1 MYLRVGADVE
11 AVVEQ
16 DVFRDHV
23 DVLYDG
29 LAHRHVHGVAR
40 QLRDARR
47 GGVVAGFA
55 ESLLRHSTSLAYP
68 QQTLRRAKGGQGYL
82 VDGGHSA
89 LWAEPWRAFY

>member
-1 MYLRVGADVE
+1 MDMHGLALLAGSFGKLNVGQAECGRAVDYLRVGADVE

-29 LAHRHVHGVAR
+29 LALGRGYGVAR

-47 GGVVAGFA
+47 GGVVAGCA
-55 ESLLRHSTSLAYP
+55 ESLLSSSNYAH
-68 QQTLRRAKGGQGYL
+68 QI
-82 VDGGHSA
+82 
-89 LWAEPWRAFY
+89 

>member
-1 MYLRVGADVE
+1 MGKLWTCIGRAAGYLRVGADVE

-29 LAHRHVHGVAR
+29 LAHGHVHGVAR

-47 GGVVAGFA
+47 GGVVAGLA
-55 ESLLRHSTSLAYP
+55 ESLLRHSSSAFMWM
-68 QQTLRRAKGGQGYL
+68 RAK
-82 VDGGHSA
+82 DES
-89 LWAEPWRAFY
+89 